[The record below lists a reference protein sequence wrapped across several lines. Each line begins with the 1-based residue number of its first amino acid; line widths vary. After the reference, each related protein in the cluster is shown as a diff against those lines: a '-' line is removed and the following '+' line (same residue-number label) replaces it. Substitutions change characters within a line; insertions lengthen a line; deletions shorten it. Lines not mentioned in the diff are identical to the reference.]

1 MRTGNGV
8 IGVGTWVE
16 IKDNRWFLLNPQDP
30 WSWFMF
36 PLLTLRELFEQ

>member
-16 IKDNRWFLLNPQDP
+16 MGNNRWFRLDPRDP

-36 PLLTLRELFEQ
+36 PLLTLGEMLG

>member
-1 MRTGNGV
+1 MRTGDGV

-16 IKDNRWFLLNPQDP
+16 HNGRWWRLEPRDP

-36 PLLTLRELFEQ
+36 PLLTLRELVRP